1 MDIAYREAAR
11 WLMEH
16 DGFLILTHKR
26 PDGDTIGCAV
36 ALCHAL
42 RSQGKTA
49 WLLPNEDATTLFT
62 PYLGGVLAPA
72 DFVPAHVV
80 AVDIASQGLF
90 PKSAEGYR
98 DKVELCI
105 DHHPSNEGYAQ
116 YNCVEA
122 DKAACGEIICALIKE
137 WGPLTPQTA
146 LPLYVAVSTDTGCF
160 MYSNTSPNTHRVA
173 AELMDTVGLARRL
186 YNTYPHEL
194 DGGRRQRVGIARALA
209 LEPRFIV
216 CDEPVSALDVSIQAQ
231 ILNLLQDLQKELN
244 LTYIFITHDLSV
256 VYHISDEIMVM
267 YLGQAIEK
275 APAEMLFQNPVHP
288 YTQAL
293 LSAIPVPSLHNRRER
308 ILMTGELTSPID
320 PPPECRF
327 ASRCRFAQDCCR
339 KGEPKLT
346 EVEPDHFVSCFVCA
360 GEPSSRS

>member
-1 MDIAYREAAR
+1 MLLSVFQRRSTDRRTDIHLTPPRGRFTVIRPVLVQLLYPVIPQAQEAR
-11 WLMEH
+11 DMERGAPVLGKH
-16 DGFLILTHKR
+16 PDRCDDRVVCPLDPFDLTG
-26 PDGDTIGCAV
+26 P
-36 ALCHAL
+36 
-42 RSQGKTA
+42 
-49 WLLPNEDATTLFT
+49 
-62 PYLGGVLAPA
+62 LAG
-72 DFVPAHVV
+72 VV
-80 AVDIASQGLF
+80 AVCPDVLLHCKALVGAVPADDRAAAEIFRQGL
-90 PKSAEGYR
+90 
-98 DKVELCI
+98 
-105 DHHPSNEGYAQ
+105 
-116 YNCVEA
+116 
-122 DKAACGEIICALIKE
+122 
-137 WGPLTPQTA
+137 
-146 LPLYVAVSTDTGCF
+146 
-160 MYSNTSPNTHRVA
+160 
-173 AELMDTVGLARRL
+173 TVLGQ
-186 YNTYPHEL
+186 

-275 APAEMLFQNPVHP
+275 APAETLFQNPVHP

>member
-1 MDIAYREAAR
+1 MC
-11 WLMEH
+11 
-16 DGFLILTHKR
+16 
-26 PDGDTIGCAV
+26 P
-36 ALCHAL
+36 
-42 RSQGKTA
+42 
-49 WLLPNEDATTLFT
+49 
-62 PYLGGVLAPA
+62 
-72 DFVPAHVV
+72 
-80 AVDIASQGLF
+80 
-90 PKSAEGYR
+90 
-98 DKVELCI
+98 
-105 DHHPSNEGYAQ
+105 
-116 YNCVEA
+116 
-122 DKAACGEIICALIKE
+122 
-137 WGPLTPQTA
+137 
-146 LPLYVAVSTDTGCF
+146 
-160 MYSNTSPNTHRVA
+160 
-173 AELMDTVGLARRL
+173 
-186 YNTYPHEL
+186 
-194 DGGRRQRVGIARALA
+194 
-209 LEPRFIV
+209 
-216 CDEPVSALDVSIQAQ
+216 QAQ

-275 APAEMLFQNPVHP
+275 APAETLFQNPVHP

>member
-1 MDIAYREAAR
+1 MSEPLLRVENLKKYFKSAKGSVHAVDDVSFTIEA
-11 WLMEH
+11 
-16 DGFLILTHKR
+16 
-26 PDGDTIGCAV
+26 
-36 ALCHAL
+36 
-42 RSQGKTA
+42 GKT
-49 WLLPNEDATTLFT
+49 LGVVGESGCGKSTLGRTIIRLQEPTAGSVWFEGRDVSKLSRQELWEQRRVMQMIFQD
-62 PYLGGVLAPA
+62 P
-72 DFVPAHVV
+72 F
-80 AVDIASQGLF
+80 ASLN
-90 PKSAEGYR
+90 PRMTISETIEEPM
-98 DKVELCI
+98 ELY
-105 DHHPSNEGYAQ
+105 H
-116 YNCVEA
+116 
-122 DKAACGEIICALIKE
+122 
-137 WGPLTPQTA
+137 
-146 LPLYVAVSTDTGCF
+146 
-160 MYSNTSPNTHRVA
+160 MYPDRTSRQKRA

-293 LSAIPVPSLHNRRER
+293 LSAIPVPSLHNHRER